1 VSHDATPSEVSRGV
15 RPAVRDG
22 ADLVLAAAVTVLAAA
37 GVVLAVGT
45 LRAVLGFVLVLLLPG
60 YGVVSAL
67 FPAADPGGDAS
78 GLPTRTVEAARGT
91 LTTVTLG
98 ERAALSVGAS
108 VALFVLAGFVLLASG
123 LPFGPVPVAL
133 VATGV
138 TVGGLAVGAVRRR
151 RLPPDRRF
159 RLPLGRWGNELVAGT
174 VAAESPVDAAINTAL
189 LVTAVVALATVSYG
203 VVAPSNGAAYTD
215 FSVLTGSG
223 GDLVAS
229 GYPTTVNGTTEPV
242 VLSVANNERERTSY
256 TVVVEL
262 QRVAP
267 DGSVSERAELRR
279 VKATVDDGET
289 WREPVR
295 LRPALSGEN
304 LRVSFYLY
312 AGGAPATP
320 GADTAAEHLF
330 IWVDVPQNAS
340 APAPPPGN
348 TTTTGTDTFTLTT
361 ATTADVP
368 TDPTTVR
375 RVTLSPTPTEPTTTS
390 STTLP
395 TTTSP
400 TTTEPTTTS
409 PTTTAPTTTEPT
421 TTTTTTEPTTT
432 TTTTTVTTLSP
443 TPTEPSTPP
452 TTVPPTTLSPTP
464 TTTQTTTTAP
474 TPPDPPSTTETTTTT
489 TETTTTTTETTTTT
503 TEPTTTTTTTEETTT
518 TTAPTT
524 TAPTT
529 TTTTA
534 PTTTATTTT
543 EPTTTEPTTTT
554 TTATPTTATTTE
566 PTTTE
571 TTTTTQTT
579 TTTEETTTQTT
590 TTATS
595 TTTTATT
602 TTEQTT
608 QTTEETTTEETT
620 TEETTEET
628 TTEETTTE
636 ETTEETTTEETTTET
651 TGETAVVPSRVPG
664 APLLVGQAVA
674 MAALAAASLAR
685 RVR

>member
-1 VSHDATPSEVSRGV
+1 MSHDATPSEVSRGV

-421 TTTTTTEPTTT
+421 TTTTTT
-432 TTTTTVTTLSP
+432 TVTTLSP

-474 TPPDPPSTTETTTTT
+474 TPPDPPST

-636 ETTEETTTEETTTET
+636 T